1 MAIIDQR
8 LDSAAARP
16 AASPAP
22 AQIPPVAGPAPWA
35 NAAPLG
41 LAAFAVTTF
50 ILSMINIGAVNVG
63 VEPVAFAVAFM
74 YGGLVQLIAGLIC
87 LRNGN
92 TFTGV
97 LFSTFGA
104 FWLSFYALAEFFLK
118 SVPPAEV
125 GHALGMF
132 LFAFSFPT
140 AMLLLASFRT
150 NIVVVV
156 AIADLLVTLVL
167 LGAGYYWAIAG
178 LHTAGGWLGL
188 VAGALA
194 IYLALAETC
203 EFTYGRAV
211 LPIGPLA
218 RR

>member
-1 MAIIDQR
+1 M
-8 LDSAAARP
+8 
-16 AASPAP
+16 
-22 AQIPPVAGPAPWA
+22 
-35 NAAPLG
+35 
-41 LAAFAVTTF
+41 TTF
-50 ILSMINIGAVNVG
+50 ILSMINIGAVNIG

-74 YGGLVQLIAGLIC
+74 YGGLAQLIAGVIC

-97 LFSTFGA
+97 LFTTFGA

-118 SVPPAEV
+118 AVPPAEV

-132 LFAFSFPT
+132 LFAFSIPT
-140 AMLLLASFRT
+140 LMLLLASFRT

-156 AIADLLVTLVL
+156 AIADLLVTLMV
-167 LGAGYYWAIAG
+167 LGAGYYWAVSW
-178 LHTAGGWLGL
+178 LHTTGGWLGL
-188 VAGALA
+188 VAGGLA

-203 EFTYGRAV
+203 EFTYGHAV
-211 LPIGPLA
+211 LPIGSLA

>member
-1 MAIIDQR
+1 MAIIDQH

-16 AASPAP
+16 APAP
-22 AQIPPVAGPAPWA
+22 IPPAAGQAAWA

-41 LAAFAVTTF
+41 LTAFGVTTF
-50 ILSMINIGAVNVG
+50 ILSMINIGAVSAG

-74 YGGLVQLIAGLIC
+74 FGGLVQLIAGLIC

-125 GHALGMF
+125 GHALGIF
-132 LFAFSFPT
+132 LFAFAFPT
-140 AMLLLASFRT
+140 MMLFLASFRT
-150 NIVVVV
+150 NVVVV
-156 AIADLLVTLVL
+156 TAIADLVVTVL
-167 LGAGYYWAIAG
+167 ALGAGNYWDVTG
-178 LHTAGGWLGL
+178 LIRLGGWAGL
-188 VAGALA
+188 VAAALA

-218 RR
+218 KK

>member
-1 MAIIDQR
+1 MALIDHH
-8 LDSAAARP
+8 LDTVAQRP
-16 AASPAP
+16 AAPP
-22 AQIPPVAGPAPWA
+22 IPPAAGAAAWA

-50 ILSMINIGAVNVG
+50 ILSMINIGAVSPG
-63 VEPVAFAVAFM
+63 IEPVAFAVAFM
-74 YGGLVQLIAGLIC
+74 YGGLAQLLAGLIC

-140 AMLLLASFRT
+140 AMLLIASFRT

-167 LGAGYYWAIAG
+167 LGAGYFWAQAG
-178 LHTAGGWLGL
+178 MHTAGGWLGL

-194 IYLALAETC
+194 LYLATAETC
-203 EFTYGRAV
+203 EFTYGRSV
-211 LPIGPLA
+211 LPVGPLT
-218 RR
+218 RK